1 MVSPSHLGSALCYF
15 RKVGIP
21 GDLLFVDSKLLN
33 ERHPFGFVI
42 VEKDICPSLA
52 S

>member
-1 MVSPSHLGSALCYF
+1 MVLVVSPSHLGSVFCYF

-33 ERHPFGFVI
+33 EGILLV
-42 VEKDICPSLA
+42 L
-52 S
+52 